1 MRIGTEGVSV
11 FTIVSVD
18 EAAHTAIIEST
29 ADAPGKYP
37 FPSKLAGLVPVIEAR
52 PGDDDEQDA

>member
-1 MRIGTEGVSV
+1 MSIGTEGVSV

-18 EAAHTAIIEST
+18 EDARTAIIESI

-37 FPSKLAGLVPVIEAR
+37 FLARLAGLVPVDVPA
-52 PGDDDEQDA
+52 PGHGR

>member
-1 MRIGTEGVSV
+1 MQQGDQVRIGAGGVSV

-18 EAAHTAIIEST
+18 GDARTAVLEST

-37 FPSKLAGLVPVIEAR
+37 FPAKLANLVPAT
-52 PGDDDEQDA
+52 